1 MTLFAKT
8 EIDVL
13 RESAR
18 KATLV
23 PIEDPFEPANTDQS
37 SVTGDMAVRR
47 DHVKLALRIWNA
59 VGKFI
64 RSQCNKGRVI
74 DSGCFGTFAKASAVG
89 VTGPEAESHFVYCA
103 GPNSP
108 FNI

>member
-37 SVTGDMAVRR
+37 NAGDNVAVRR
-47 DHVKLALRIWNA
+47 DHVKLALRIW
-59 VGKFI
+59 
-64 RSQCNKGRVI
+64 
-74 DSGCFGTFAKASAVG
+74 
-89 VTGPEAESHFVYCA
+89 
-103 GPNSP
+103 
-108 FNI
+108 